1 MNKGE
6 ALRMMAATNGASGK
20 RRAVGALGVGA
31 FSERS
36 AVAIS

>member
-1 MNKGE
+1 MKRTS
-6 ALRMMAATNGASGK
+6 LPLLAATNVASSK